1 MLRSILRASA
11 SGRSSVKP
19 SPIPISSSWAQNY
32 SSKNTKTNVTKAK
45 QTKYKADGKRSAAD
59 EHASA
64 AGGKD
69 VDAALSDAQ
78 SRARRLAADEKDPS
92 LDVGPNGRPLFT
104 STPSLSLLSRKD
116 TCSYFKFRYTTT
128 NAYTY
133 KATCISIILCMYRL
147 F

>member
-11 SGRSSVKP
+11 SARSSVKP

-59 EHASA
+59 EHAST
-64 AGGKD
+64 AGRKD